1 MAYTGGELNLL
12 NGKHGISAPANS
24 VPVMKLISAHRP
36 KSRDELYG
44 LIQYHYEATCKCGI
58 RSKGRIED
66 FGKKLYDAQFKEWGQ
81 YKYSLKDCIQW
92 EYDLFVTQ
100 SLKGN
105 ALEHKAKKELSYILK
120 TVELN
125 IEIAKG
131 FIDEELRVDL
141 LVVKNTTPICGIQ
154 VKPLTFKKM
163 RKGVIIHNKKANQKW
178 GKPVFYL
185 FYNEMEEMV
194 NMDETVAGILKL
206 V

>member
-12 NGKHGISAPANS
+12 NGKYGISAPANS

-44 LIQYHYEATCKCGI
+44 LIQYHYESTCNCGVK
-58 RSKGRIED
+58 SKGRVED
-66 FGKKLYDAQFKEWGQ
+66 FGKKLYEVQIKEWGR

-92 EYDLFVTQ
+92 EYDLFVSQ

-105 ALEHKAKKELSYILK
+105 ALENKAKDELNVILK
-120 TVELN
+120 TVELDVQ
-125 IEIAKG
+125 IAKG

-141 LVVKNTTPICGIQ
+141 LIAKNRTNICGVQ
-154 VKPLTFKKM
+154 VKPHTFKKM
-163 RKGVIIHNKKANQKW
+163 RRGVIIHNKKANRKW

-185 FYNEMEEMV
+185 FYNENEEIINIDGV
-194 NMDETVAGILKL
+194 VGNIVKL
-206 V
+206 L